1 MSMGRAADA
10 GTTITMKDRDAA
22 MKGTGTIMR
31 KRGIVMENAAA
42 IIMRNMGIAMENAA
56 AIIMKSMSTV
66 MRSMQI
72 PVGAAMTTITMITG
86 TIMRMRCSQVGE
98 ERRLR
103 PTQKRKLSIF

>member
-1 MSMGRAADA
+1 MSMGKAA
-10 GTTITMKDRDAA
+10 GTTITMKDRGAA
-22 MKGTGTIMR
+22 MKGTGTIMK
-31 KRGIVMENAAA
+31 KRGIVMEKAVA
-42 IIMRNMGIAMENAA
+42 IIMRNMGIAMEKAA

-72 PVGAAMTTITMITG
+72 PAGADMTTITMITG